1 MPYRNEV
8 LCGNWSEER
17 LKNEYEFKLFLR
29 KRDRKELLLQKSR
42 TLFSNLLMERPLA
55 ISGMFVLFGYNVQV
69 VALDMP
75 ATETNGKKQYGLAL
89 SGLVTARQVDYMQN
103 INDGCLMTL
112 SPIITPCCRNTFVIL
127 STKDESIHGE
137 KVNYGDEFLLKAEN
151 YGDPDAAPLYVR
163 YNPEGTPA
171 PKDVMPIRL
180 STSKDT
186 NCRWT
191 TSPLCTKD
199 NLELLGSPIRTG
211 TKLLIK
217 NCVADTNLAVMNQ
230 NWMTTFFG
238 PECGVTCRNYLNIH
252 KKFTAENVF
261 ALVSDVETKKQDK
274 D

>member
-75 ATETNGKKQYGLAL
+75 GFGNPNFAIWHST
-89 SGLVTARQVDYMQN
+89 
-103 INDGCLMTL
+103 
-112 SPIITPCCRNTFVIL
+112 SPSYTWGAF
-127 STKDESIHGE
+127 TKDESIHGE